1 MLDDWLMRNTPIT
14 KDDSSKLS
22 DLRYYLGV
30 QYKFY
35 KQVCG
40 LKSAEIKYLEHLRLL
55 ERNLRKNGVAD
66 DSLKNELRIIYQI
79 IENTIELLENKLGI
93 EAE

>member
-14 KDDSSKLS
+14 RDDSSKLS

-30 QYKFY
+30 QLRFFR
-35 KQVCG
+35 QVSG
-40 LKSAEIKYLEHLRLL
+40 IKSAEVKYLEHLRLL

-66 DSLKNELRIIYQI
+66 DSLRNELRIIYQI
-79 IENTIELLENKLGI
+79 IENTIELLEDKLGI
-93 EAE
+93 ES